1 MLKKT
6 MIVLMII
13 LLSFQVHSLSLLGA
27 QDISK
32 KYLSEGDLVD
42 SFNQSKISC
51 DNQEY
56 FVIPIINS
64 LGEPVMFTPISVSS
78 SQVYLSKTDSFN
90 VKLIKTGYL
99 IKILKN
105 SDSGNYLSLQLIDS
119 FDSQINSLYS
129 KKAQL
134 NGVLQKNYSGEVDA
148 QVTTVLNNLEVLIS
162 YLEELKE
169 NLSSLLSAQNKFLS
183 SPNCDDT
190 SNLLK
195 LFESSFKRYNE
206 ISGASLTYIQASQE
220 LVTKMV
226 ADDDIPSQELSGIV
240 NIASPPQGLNSNISL
255 IFERLSSTSAF
266 YTKIS
271 NDLKG
276 SSGTA
281 KINLYVDNLS
291 LRKDQVDFKDVF
303 ERYDS
308 SFPNFNNL
316 ESVVKYILN
325 TENKSYWKE
334 QSEVIAIQKIYED
347 IQDFSSKAQYSKA
360 MPLITTLKSKSSKV
374 IDSGFVEYE
383 EEVNWFYYVFI
394 GFIVLML
401 IVFLIIIKRKKTQ
414 KSKKYKNKP
423 VNKKNSDDLFNF
435 DDPFN

>member
-240 NIASPPQGLNSNISL
+240 NIASPL
-255 IFERLSSTSAF
+255 
-266 YTKIS
+266 
-271 NDLKG
+271 
-276 SSGTA
+276 
-281 KINLYVDNLS
+281 
-291 LRKDQVDFKDVF
+291 
-303 ERYDS
+303 
-308 SFPNFNNL
+308 
-316 ESVVKYILN
+316 
-325 TENKSYWKE
+325 
-334 QSEVIAIQKIYED
+334 
-347 IQDFSSKAQYSKA
+347 
-360 MPLITTLKSKSSKV
+360 
-374 IDSGFVEYE
+374 
-383 EEVNWFYYVFI
+383 
-394 GFIVLML
+394 
-401 IVFLIIIKRKKTQ
+401 
-414 KSKKYKNKP
+414 
-423 VNKKNSDDLFNF
+423 
-435 DDPFN
+435 